1 MTTNWSKSTRYIVA
15 VSLAVF
21 TLYLVYISRS
31 VIPYLIIA
39 ALISVIL
46 RPPILWLHS
55 RFHLPLGLSI
65 GLTYLASLLLVPLGL
80 LLTIPAVVDAVEYVV
95 NLNYQTIFVNML
107 EWLRAN
113 LNTIKSMTLPVYG
126 LDQFIDQT
134 ADTLLQELSQ
144 SALTQVPQQPSSLET
159 IVQSLGTALTTTV
172 RTAAGVVSLLF
183 SQITQG
189 LFIFL
194 ASVYFSLS
202 AHTFEDTFLGAL
214 PERFRPEI
222 KTLIDRIVRMWNA
235 FFRGEL
241 TLMLVIGLFSWLGLT
256 ILGVPGA
263 VYLGIVAGLLELI
276 PNLGPIIATVPAVI
290 VALLQGS
297 TYLPVSPLG
306 MGLLVIIFYI
316 LVQQLENSIIVP
328 RILGEAVDLPA
339 LVVMTGV
346 LVGAE
351 VGGLLG
357 ALLATPVIATIREV
371 MRYSYRKILEVEPF
385 PAQEKLP
392 EPPAN
397 PTLQLWVWLQNII
410 QRARA
415 LLSNNKPS
423 NRKKNR

>member
-1 MTTNWSKSTRYIVA
+1 MTTNWSKSTRTIVA
-15 VSLAVF
+15 VSLAIF

-46 RPPILWLHS
+46 RPIILWLHS
-55 RFHLPLGLSI
+55 KFRLPLGLSI
-65 GLTYLASLLLVPLGL
+65 GLTYLAGVLLVPLGL
-80 LLTIPAVVDAVEYVV
+80 LLAIPAIVDAVEFVV
-95 NLNYQTIFVNML
+95 NLDYQTIFVNML
-107 EWLRAN
+107 EWLRSN
-113 LNTIKSMTLPVYG
+113 LNAIKAMTLPVYG
-126 LDQFIDQT
+126 LDQFIDRT
-134 ADTLLQELSQ
+134 ADTLLYELSQ
-144 SALTQVPQQPSSLET
+144 TAITQVPQQQSSIET

-194 ASVYFSLS
+194 SSVYFSLS
-202 AHTFEDTFLGAL
+202 AHTFEDTFLGTL

-222 KTLIDRIVRMWNA
+222 RILIDRIVRMWNA

-263 VYLGIVAGLLELI
+263 LYLGIVAGLLELI

-297 TYLPVSPLG
+297 TYLPVSPLV
-306 MGLLVIIFYI
+306 MGLLVLLFYI

-385 PAQEKLP
+385 PAKERLP
-392 EPPAN
+392 EPPTN
-397 PTLQLWVWLQNII
+397 PYLGLWAWLQNII

-415 LLSNNKPS
+415 LVSNNRPPS
-423 NRKKNR
+423 HRKDR